1 MNDIFHKKMNKIKS
15 ASILTKSPEEK
26 VEMYKEKKRKEAKK
40 KKKELEDKLDKQ

>member
-26 VEMYKEKKRKEAKK
+26 VEMYIEKSEKKQKR